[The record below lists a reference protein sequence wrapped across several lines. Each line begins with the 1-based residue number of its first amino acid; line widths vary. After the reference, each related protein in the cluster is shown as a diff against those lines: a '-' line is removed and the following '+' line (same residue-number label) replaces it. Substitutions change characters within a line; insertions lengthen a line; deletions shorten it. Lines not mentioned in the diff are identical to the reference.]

1 MVDGVGG
8 KMTTELSKAL
18 FFPPHVRG
26 ETAMYEVIAT
36 NRSDFSEHLI
46 DRFSSLE
53 GAQERAR
60 QFLAQ
65 HYPQI
70 VRVWIRVVRTAET
83 EL

>member
-1 MVDGVGG
+1 
-8 KMTTELSKAL
+8 
-18 FFPPHVRG
+18 
-26 ETAMYEVIAT
+26 MYEVIAT

-46 DRFSSLE
+46 DRFSSLK

-60 QFLAQ
+60 QFLTQ

-70 VRVWIRVVRTAET
+70 VRVWIRVTRTAET

>member
-1 MVDGVGG
+1 
-8 KMTTELSKAL
+8 
-18 FFPPHVRG
+18 
-26 ETAMYEVIAT
+26 MYEVIAT

-70 VRVWIRVVRTAET
+70 VRVWIRVIRTAET